1 MATALQTLTNK
12 LADRFDM
19 GDGTGLTDVLT
30 NTAFRGQKVSQDQMT
45 ALLVVANQYGLNPWT
60 NEVYAFPNN
69 GGIVPIVGVDGWARI
84 MNEHPQ
90 YDGMDFSFSEKA
102 IAALAQSTAK
112 TALVQLSLLNIWRN
126 VAETHSRGNLT
137 LNECYATRQ

>member
-45 ALLVVANQYGLNPWT
+45 ALWL
-60 NEVYAFPNN
+60 
-69 GGIVPIVGVDGWARI
+69 
-84 MNEHPQ
+84 
-90 YDGMDFSFSEKA
+90 
-102 IAALAQSTAK
+102 
-112 TALVQLSLLNIWRN
+112 
-126 VAETHSRGNLT
+126 
-137 LNECYATRQ
+137 